1 MKKFLFLATAALFGL
16 SGFAQ
21 GNETT
26 QFDTFGFTE
35 KEYNHALFVGPTLG
49 ANMTMTSGQAAKYD
63 LFEGTGIGFTG
74 GVAAKVRFGHGTE
87 NSMEGTGMFAAGLEV
102 KYTLNNVKTNA
113 EKNLTL
119 GYLDIPVLVQFYP
132 LAGTTTANGLF
143 IEAGPD
149 FCMLMSKS
157 PDKLS
162 LALNQPYPGLQA
174 IEYLTGDMKGGD
186 MRVAM
191 GLGYECD
198 LTNMNLGVHARY
210 YLGTSELSKNVLPVK
225 LNTIELS
232 LSLMFKVAKF

>member
-1 MKKFLFLATAALFGL
+1 MKKILFIAIAALYGL

-21 GNETT
+21 DNKATRA
-26 QFDTFGFTE
+26 DDFGFTE
-35 KEYNHALFVGPTLG
+35 KEYNHAVFVGPVIG
-49 ANMTMTSGQAAKYD
+49 ANMTMTSGKEKND
-63 LFEGTGIGFTG
+63 LFEGTGVGFTG

-113 EKNLTL
+113 EKSLSL

-149 FCMLMSKS
+149 FAMLMSKS
-157 PDKLS
+157 PDVLR
-162 LALNQPYPGLQA
+162 LPLNQPYPKPQA
-174 IEYLTGDMKGGD
+174 VDYYTGDLKGGD
-186 MRVAM
+186 LRLAL
-191 GLGYECD
+191 GLGYECA

-210 YLGTSELSKNVLPVK
+210 YLGTSELSKNALPTK
-225 LNTIELS
+225 LNTLELS
-232 LSLMFKVAKF
+232 LSLMFQVAKF